1 MRGGSLW
8 RYHTPAMCGRGL
20 KEDVISE
27 VGPIIIESTQSY
39 VQIDLR
45 LKPPPLHLDFLME
58 MMLPLITQQRNM
70 STKSIICLILSLKTS
85 PWP

>member
-1 MRGGSLW
+1 
-8 RYHTPAMCGRGL
+8 MCGRGL

-70 STKSIICLILSLKTS
+70 STKSIICLILSLTTS